1 MKRRI
6 FAALA
11 LLSFAAGSTL
21 YWNGGSF
28 DPVTGAI
35 NLAAALAGLALL
47 QYRWKRRDARR
58 IGPDK
63 ARDIF
68 S

>member
-6 FAALA
+6 LAAL
-11 LLSFAAGSTL
+11 LLLGVAAGSTL
-21 YWNGGSF
+21 YWTAGSF
-28 DPVTGAI
+28 DPLTGAI
-35 NLAAALAGLALL
+35 NLAAALAGLLL
-47 QYRWKRRDARR
+47 LHLRWKRQEARR